1 MEAYRFGLM
10 YIPIRTCTLWLI
22 ICSLFSHSVHA
33 GAPSVL
39 ETDTSI
45 TLSVGDRSI
54 LTYHKADVR
63 PPEGVDP
70 IFTRS
75 GFIHPVHSPSGAVVT
90 GIHPDDHYHHLGLW
104 HAWVECELDGENVD
118 FWNLKEETGRVRY
131 AKTLSLS
138 SGSDFAGFTVMQEHV
153 AFPGNQEKERVILR
167 EIFTVVAR
175 LIDGAYEIDYETVQT
190 NVSSSSL
197 KLPAYRYGGPIAYR
211 APHHWDKS
219 NSDYLSS
226 EGKNRNDG
234 HTTRSKWIAMWG
246 EKKTGPGED
255 TLTILCHSE
264 NHDFPQRMRVWPET
278 SNNGAIFFNY
288 VPIQEF
294 AWEISPGQ
302 ESTMRYR
309 LVVQS
314 GKPDSSDLNKRW
326 NRFVR

>member
-1 MEAYRFGLM
+1 MH
-10 YIPIRTCTLWLI
+10 IPTRTCTLCLVFFTLV
-22 ICSLFSHSVHA
+22 SFA
-33 GAPSVL
+33 ADAATPSVL
-39 ETDTSI
+39 ETDASI
-45 TLSVGDRSI
+45 TLSIDDRSI
-54 LTYHKADVR
+54 LTYHKADVP
-63 PPEGVDP
+63 PPESADP

-75 GFIHPVHSPSGAVVT
+75 GFIHPVHSPSGTVVT

-104 HAWVECELDGENVD
+104 HAWVECEIEGENVD

-138 SGSDFAGFTVMQEHV
+138 WGSDSAGFTVVQEHV

-167 EIFTVVAR
+167 EVFTVVAR
-175 LIDGAYEIDYETVQT
+175 FIDGAYEIDYETVQT

-211 APHHWDKS
+211 APHHWDRS

-246 EKKTGPGED
+246 EKKTGPGAD
-255 TLTILCHSE
+255 TLTILCHRE

-302 ESTMRYR
+302 VSTMRYR
-309 LVVQS
+309 LVVQNGEPNS
-314 GKPDSSDLNKRW
+314 YDLNKRW